1 MARVR
6 IGPGRAGH
14 ERGEDRPEGRSHTDA
29 REDAAW
35 NLQARGET
43 EQQRHDRNFGE
54 LLQELRVAQNGI
66 QLLFGFLLAIAF
78 SARVEALRDGDR
90 YVYAATICAAA
101 IAMALTIGPVAVHRA
116 SFRRRMKGRIVLV
129 SHVMT
134 VGGLAFLFLAA
145 LGGVFLAITMVA
157 PDLRTFITI
166 AIAMIFLS
174 AWLVVPGVMRWTARR
189 VGDQD

>member
-1 MARVR
+1 MGGRDV
-6 IGPGRAGH
+6 RAGKK
-14 ERGEDRPEGRSHTDA
+14 
-29 REDAAW
+29 EDAAW

-78 SARVEALRDGDR
+78 SAKVEELRDADR
-90 YVYAATICAAA
+90 FVYAGTISAAA
-101 IAMALTIGPVAVHRA
+101 VAMALTIGPVALHRA
-116 SFRRRMKGRIVLV
+116 TFRRRLKGRIVVV

-134 VGGLAFLFLAA
+134 VGGLTFLFLAA

-157 PDLRTFITI
+157 PDLRTMITV
-166 AIAMIFLS
+166 ATALIFLTV
-174 AWLVVPGVMRWTARR
+174 WVVIPLVVRMSAQPGV
-189 VGDQD
+189 DED